1 MKLRNGQEV
10 AKPDSIDAHLHD
22 AALQLTDEMVQK
34 RNPPDDGRR
43 LEIPQPA
50 SPIITNYSHKPHHF
64 ASTRIKAG
72 RSLPVSIRVWSHS
85 SDVIYINCCV
95 VAGRVSYAAASTGQS
110 CLSTGKWQKIV
121 VQIPLVEIAALSPA
135 GDEPHR

>member
-1 MKLRNGQEV
+1 MLLKLKQLV
-10 AKPDSIDAHLHD
+10 MHALHD

-43 LEIPQPA
+43 LEIPQ
-50 SPIITNYSHKPHHF
+50 
-64 ASTRIKAG
+64 
-72 RSLPVSIRVWSHS
+72 PVSIRVWSHS